1 MTAPAAPREEQPES
15 LPTWLREV
23 DVALPSYPHIVLTGD
38 TTDLH
43 LLPLGHLET
52 RQALCHVLTAAG
64 FPAVAAFDPVD
75 GLSPLFGDLHPL
87 QEATAR
93 GLNVTAPV
101 QPPNGNIDA
110 AAGQLR
116 AVLAA
121 MIAPEPPCAL
131 LISGAARLAPGGN
144 VQDGNLHSVMV
155 MAEAHASRVAP
166 QRLNGPHRALLYP
179 TVFWLLDQ
187 PNDLPA
193 WFVRRPEVRTISV
206 PHTTAAQLEDFARR
220 ILTPMPTLQELTPP
234 QRQEVFQRFADA
246 AGGLSLRSIP
256 LITRVAL
263 DQGIPF
269 TRIEDAVRLFRVGI
283 PDNPWHAPG
292 LRDKIRWAA
301 GEVPDPSGVREPLER
316 QVLGQQAAIRKALDV
331 LIRSTTGLTGAQV
344 RRPGTRPQGVLFF
357 AGPTGVGKTEL
368 AKALAALVFGEGD
381 TFIRFDMSEFSSE
394 ASEARLIGSPPG
406 YIGSDAGGE
415 LTNAIQ
421 QRPFTVVL
429 FDEIEKAHPRILD
442 KFLQILEDGRLT
454 SGTGSTVHFGETLI
468 IFTSNLGVYRRDP
481 STDQME
487 CLVPREPRLPY
498 RDFER
503 RIVDSVRQHF
513 TTHLG
518 RPEILNR
525 IGENNIVVFEYISDE
540 VSDQLVDKF
549 LGNVTRNVAEQTG
562 VRLVVSDDVLTVLK
576 TNARR
581 GLDFGGRGVST
592 AVETMFVNPLGRHLI
607 CLPAGVTELRITAI
621 DQADD
626 GHWQLEVMC

>member
-1 MTAPAAPREEQPES
+1 MNTPM
-15 LPTWLREV
+15 PTWLREV
-23 DVALPSYPHIVLTGD
+23 DVALSSFPHIVLTGD

-43 LLPLGHLET
+43 LLPEGQLET
-52 RQALCHVLTAAG
+52 RDALGVILTAAG
-64 FPAVAAFDPVD
+64 LPNIATFDPVA
-75 GLSPLFGDLHPL
+75 GLTALSGDIQPL
-87 QEATAR
+87 QR
-93 GLNVTAPV
+93 RVGQLLGSPCAP
-101 QPPNGNIDA
+101 QPPGGDIDSA
-110 AAGQLR
+110 SGQLR
-116 AVLAA
+116 AALNAV
-121 MIAPEPPCAL
+121 MHPSPPYAL

-144 VQDGNLHSVMV
+144 VHDTNLHSVMV
-155 MAEAHASRVAP
+155 MAEAQAVTVSP
-166 QRLNGPHRALLYP
+166 QVVEGSHRAPIYP
-179 TVFWLLDQ
+179 PVIWLLDQ

-206 PHTTAAQLEDFARR
+206 PRATAEQLERYASFLLPHLPTADG
-220 ILTPMPTLQELTPP
+220 LTPQ
-234 QRQEVFQRFADA
+234 QQAEVAQRFADA
-246 AGGLSLRSIP
+246 AGGLSLRSVPQVIRVAMDQNIP
-256 LITRVAL
+256 LSS
-263 DQGIPF
+263 
-269 TRIEDAVRLFRVGI
+269 IEDAVRLFRVGI
-283 PDNPWHAPG
+283 PDNPWHASG
-292 LRDKIRWAA
+292 LRDRIRWAA
-301 GEVPDPSGVREPLER
+301 GDAPDPTGSREPLGH
-316 QVLGQQAAIRKALDV
+316 QVLGQQAAIRKTLDV

-344 RRPGTRPQGVLFF
+344 RRRGTRPQGVLFF

-381 TFIRFDMSEFSSE
+381 TFVRFDMSEFSSE

-481 STDQME
+481 GTDQME
-487 CLVPREPRLPY
+487 CLVPREPRLEY
-498 RDFER
+498 REFER

-513 TTHLG
+513 TTQLG

-540 VSDQLVDKF
+540 VSDLLVDKF
-549 LGNVTRNVAEQTG
+549 IGNVVDNVAHQTG
-562 VRLVVSDDVLTVLK
+562 VRLEVSDTVRQVLK
-576 TNARR
+576 GHARR

-592 AVETMFVNPLGRHLI
+592 AIETMFVNPLGRHLI
-607 CLPAGVTELRITAI
+607 ALPPGTARLNVTAI
-621 DQADD
+621 AQAED
-626 GHWQLEVMC
+626 GHWELTASC